1 MEKEKSNFYMDRGGE
16 KKDTKAMERT
26 IADGNFGT
34 GGDKVMLNVIKE
46 DYNEAEERKKA
57 VIDSY
62 NMELQGYHEGTI
74 DIDADYGGVDIVGYQ
89 VMLRVF
95 AIGVVRSKNGLYLF
109 SNAQVP
115 VPAKSGQ
122 GILSFAD
129 SPYNYSHRAVVVN
142 APSGSRFKVGD
153 IVQLNDLYLK
163 AATPGNADSVV
174 PVFGY
179 ATWDYLDR
187 HFVADCKV
195 VGNKHFGYML
205 MPEQNIG
212 IVLSKSK
219 REGM

>member
-1 MEKEKSNFYMDRGGE
+1 MEKGNNFFMDRGGDM
-16 KKDTKAMERT
+16 KDVKAMDKT
-26 IADGNFGT
+26 IAAGNFGT
-34 GGDKVMLNVIKE
+34 GGDKVMLKVNTEEYNSKE
-46 DYNEAEERKKA
+46 ELRKA
-57 VIDSY
+57 AIDAY
-62 NMELQGYHEGTI
+62 NMELSGYHDGTI

-89 VMLRVF
+89 VMIRVF
-95 AIGVVRSKNGLYLF
+95 AIGVQRNKAGLYLF

-122 GILSFAD
+122 GILSFAE

-195 VGNKHFGYML
+195 VGDKHFGYML